1 MVSFVCNY
9 CQETLK
15 KPKLDQHAQRCRN
28 ASFSCIDCSVD
39 FVGTTY
45 RQHTSCISEVEKYE
59 GKQQAK
65 GKAGKGQQKQVV
77 PTPKST
83 VDQLTAKVHK
93 LQSSDVSAQPQV
105 VASIATNGKKRKNDA
120 TTSKSSTKKQKEKDA
135 GAKSDS
141 EWNSV
146 DLPSGAADALVCA
159 IIYVLKRGPDTE
171 FDDLKK

>member
-59 GKQQAK
+59 
-65 GKAGKGQQKQVV
+65 
-77 PTPKST
+77 
-83 VDQLTAKVHK
+83 
-93 LQSSDVSAQPQV
+93 
-105 VASIATNGKKRKNDA
+105 
-120 TTSKSSTKKQKEKDA
+120 
-135 GAKSDS
+135 
-141 EWNSV
+141 
-146 DLPSGAADALVCA
+146 
-159 IIYVLKRGPDTE
+159 
-171 FDDLKK
+171 